1 MFNLFERF
9 ENSLTIM
16 WECVAAL
23 RKDPELVVFPLLS
36 GLSLAAVVATF
47 VLPLDGTPYSPQL
60 LFSDEGAAANR
71 LATDPVAWLILF
83 CYYFLNYFVISFF
96 NAALIACVV
105 VRMHSGDPGVMT
117 GIRFAMNRLPQII
130 SWALLAA
137 TVGVL
142 LRILESER
150 RIGTRIVAAILG
162 VGWSLATFFVVPA
175 MVIEKVGPV
184 DAVRKSIAVMSET
197 WGELLI
203 ARLSLGPV
211 KTVFFLLA
219 LAPFFASLYIDVAQA
234 PMIGFGI
241 SAVLVLGTI
250 LIFSTLDSIFLAAL
264 YLYGSDGRI
273 ADGFDEQHL
282 SNAFI
287 EPEE

>member
-1 MFNLFERF
+1 
-9 ENSLTIM
+9 M

-23 RKDPELVVFPLLS
+23 RKDPELVVFPLFS
-36 GLSLAAVVATF
+36 GLALAVVIASF
-47 VLPLDGTPYSPQL
+47 VLPLAGTPYSPQQL
-60 LFSDEGAAANR
+60 LSNEGAETQQ
-71 LATDPVAWLILF
+71 LVTDPVAWLILF
-83 CYYFLNYFVISFF
+83 CFYFLNYFIISFF

-105 VRMHSGDPGVMT
+105 VRMHGGDPGVMT

-130 SWALLAA
+130 GWSLLAA
-137 TVGVL
+137 TVGVI

-184 DAVRKSIAVMSET
+184 DAIRKSIAVMRET

-203 ARLSLGPV
+203 AGLGLGPI
-211 KTVFFLLA
+211 KTVFCLVALTPYFVSLL
-219 LAPFFASLYIDVAQA
+219 IDVPLA

-241 SAVLVLGTI
+241 SALLMLGTI
-250 LIFSTLDSIFLAAL
+250 LILSTLDSIFLAAL
-264 YLYGSDGRI
+264 YIYGSDGRI
-273 ADGFDEQHL
+273 AEGFDESHL

-287 EPEE
+287 ERDE